1 MKKDRLSYSALAQFK
16 KSPNHLLA
24 YWNREMKTTDAM
36 QFGSLIHKLILEPEK
51 FGDDFAIFEGARR
64 QGKAWIEFSEANQD
78 KTIIK
83 QQELDD
89 ANRIINNA
97 MKNQVLC
104 DMLKNSIHREMKL
117 EWQYKDVNFLG
128 FADLYTTYNDK
139 KCVVDIKTTSDAGK
153 RFERD
158 LYYNDY
164 KMQLAMYQDQFDKDT
179 DVYIVAIETSN
190 PFNVQVYK
198 LDESLLFKGW
208 LDYDHYLEKYNE
220 WDGEPTGYSKSIIEV
235 KVENNKNK

>member
-1 MKKDRLSYSALAQFK
+1 
-16 KSPNHLLA
+16 
-24 YWNREMKTTDAM
+24 
-36 QFGSLIHKLILEPEK
+36 
-51 FGDDFAIFEGARR
+51 
-64 QGKAWIEFSEANQD
+64 
-78 KTIIK
+78 
-83 QQELDD
+83 
-89 ANRIINNA
+89 
-97 MKNQVLC
+97 
-104 DMLKNSIHREMKL
+104 MKL
-117 EWQYKDVNFLG
+117 EWQYKGVNFLG

-158 LYYNDY
+158 LLYNDY

-235 KVENNKNK
+235 KVENKNK